1 MKKLAKIQHIM
12 PKDININIK
21 YTVIGKNIRAQRK
34 IRRLSVD
41 ELAEH
46 LGLSASYVGLL
57 ERGDRCPS
65 LKVVYN
71 LCVLFDISPNEL
83 LTSEQDDRINKQID
97 MRLEALTSLVKTLKK
112 NEIEFV
118 IETIK
123 KVKDIYE

>member
-46 LGLSASYVGLL
+46 LGLSASYIGLL
-57 ERGDRCPS
+57 ECGDRCPS